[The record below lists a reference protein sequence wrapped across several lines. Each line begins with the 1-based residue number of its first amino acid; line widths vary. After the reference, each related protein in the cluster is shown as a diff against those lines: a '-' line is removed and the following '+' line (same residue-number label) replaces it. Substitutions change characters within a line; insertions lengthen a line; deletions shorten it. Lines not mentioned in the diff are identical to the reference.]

1 MTIEINP
8 DQERIIREEMECGR
22 FQSPEDVLEYAL
34 TALRKSEHGD
44 GRTAS
49 SRSFAE
55 FLMDSPL
62 AGAGL
67 TIERQQDFGRNIEL

>member
-8 DQERIIREEMECGR
+8 DQERIIREEMERGR
-22 FQSPEDVLEYAL
+22 FQSPEDVVEYAL
-34 TALRKSEHGD
+34 SALRESER
-44 GRTAS
+44 GRSRTDS
-49 SRSFAE
+49 SRNLAE
-55 FLMDSPL
+55 FLMNSPL

>member
-8 DQERIIREEMECGR
+8 DQEQIIREEMERGR
-22 FQSPEDVLEYAL
+22 FHSPEDVVEYAL
-34 TALRKSEHGD
+34 AALRQSED
-44 GRTAS
+44 VRGRTVS
-49 SRSFAE
+49 SRNLAE

>member
-8 DQERIIREEMECGR
+8 DQERLIREEMQRGR
-22 FQSPEDVLEYAL
+22 FQSPEDVVEYAL
-34 TALRKSEHGD
+34 IALRTSG
-44 GRTAS
+44 GNRNTPAS
-49 SRSFAE
+49 SRNLAE

-67 TIERQQDFGRNIEL
+67 NIERQQDFGRNIEL